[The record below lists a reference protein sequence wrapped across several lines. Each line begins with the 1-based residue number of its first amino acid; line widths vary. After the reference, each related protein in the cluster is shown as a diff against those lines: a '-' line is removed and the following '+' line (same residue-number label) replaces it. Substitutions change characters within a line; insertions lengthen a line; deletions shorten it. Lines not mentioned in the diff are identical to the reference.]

1 MSILIK
7 GLDMP
12 KDCPMCLLAYWNASG
27 EFCGCSLIKRYYD
40 YDEMQTSTR
49 PDFCPLVEIPTPH
62 GRLIDFTKLEFED
75 VAFDKVT
82 INAPTVIESE
92 D

>member
-1 MSILIK
+1 MSLYIK
-7 GLDMP
+7 GIDLP
-12 KDCPMCLLAYWNASG
+12 KKGEMIEVTLYHDGEVYARRVSNWN
-27 EFCGCSLIKRYYD
+27 
-40 YDEMQTSTR
+40 DETNIPNITAI
-49 PDFCPLVEIPTPH
+49 PIPTPH

>member
-1 MSILIK
+1 MSLIIK
-7 GLDMP
+7 GMDMP
-12 KDCPMCLLAYWNASG
+12 KYESEEVFIIIKSNGEVRDNHGILLTNAQA
-27 EFCGCSLIKRYYD
+27 I
-40 YDEMQTSTR
+40 
-49 PDFCPLVEIPTPH
+49 EIPTPH